1 MTVSL
6 VLTVLGPDRPGL
18 VETISETL
26 ATHDAN
32 WLESRMASLAGTFA
46 GVMLAS
52 VPDANVDTLTEALRG
67 LESRGLRVTVEK
79 GAAEQ
84 LGMAAPKQDLYML
97 QLELVGQDRPGIV
110 RDISRTLANLN
121 ISVDEL
127 HTEVTDA
134 SWSGE
139 TLFHATAEIHVPKE
153 VAIDKLRQTLEGLAN
168 ELMVDI
174 NLEDLPA

>member
-1 MTVSL
+1 MTASL

-18 VETISETL
+18 VEAISETL
-26 ATHDAN
+26 AAHDAN

-52 VPDANVDTLTEALRG
+52 VSDAKVDTLREALRG
-67 LESRGLRVTVEK
+67 LESQGLRVTVEQV
-79 GAAEQ
+79 AAEEI
-84 LGMAAPKQDLYML
+84 GGAAPKQDVYML
-97 QLELVGQDRPGIV
+97 KLELVGQDRPGIV
-110 RDISRTLANLN
+110 RDISRTLASLN

-127 HTEVTDA
+127 HTEVTEA

-139 TLFHATAEIHVPKE
+139 MLFHAAAEIHVPKD

-174 NLEDLPA
+174 NLGDLPA